1 MTKSQASALSATGQ
15 CFGTPFSA
23 RIMPKVV
30 SFVAHYFATMLSF
43 TIFFQNRRFFA
54 PAFLYSCFSLIFST
68 WVTYIPFIA
77 DKLNI
82 TEGKIGGALFFAS
95 MGSLCMLPVSNRLVD
110 KLGVGRQA
118 FMGFVLYALSLYG
131 LFLAQ
136 TYAFFCIA
144 LFLFGAMT
152 SVFSISLNS
161 LTATIEKQAGMNIM
175 SGSHGFWS
183 IGGIIGSSTG
193 SFMAG
198 LLKIPILH
206 ISILVALLIGIQ
218 LYFRKEYYFIRSEH
232 HEKKKHDRFPVRPL
246 LVIAAIGLLMMV
258 TEGAIADWSALYLKK
273 VVMLKG
279 QFLGF
284 GYALFSAG
292 MTLGRFTGDVLSH
305 RFGSWKLL
313 RIAIGTSLA
322 GFSLVLMAWPAGT
335 LAGFFIIGL
344 GFSVIVPE
352 VYRLA
357 SRIEGIRTADG
368 VSFIAATANVGFLI
382 GPVLLG
388 LIAEL
393 RTLHTSF
400 MVLMV
405 FVTVALLLTWR
416 KR

>member
-1 MTKSQASALSATGQ
+1 
-15 CFGTPFSA
+15 
-23 RIMPKVV
+23 
-30 SFVAHYFATMLSF
+30 MLSF
-43 TIFFQNRRFFA
+43 KVFFQNRRFFA
-54 PAFLYSCFSLIFST
+54 PAFLYSCFSLLFST
-68 WVTYIPFIA
+68 WVTYIPFLS

-95 MGSLCMLPVSNRLVD
+95 LGSLCMLPVSNRLVD

-118 FMGFVLYALSLYG
+118 FLGFLLYAFSLYG

-136 TYAFFCIA
+136 TYVAFCIA
-144 LFLFGAMT
+144 LFLFGAMS

-193 SFMAG
+193 SFLAG
-198 LLKIPILH
+198 LLKMPFLH
-206 ISILVALLIGIQ
+206 ITILVTLLIGIQ
-218 LYFRKEYYFIRSEH
+218 LLLRKEYYFIRSEH
-232 HEKKKHDRFPVRPL
+232 HEKKKHGRFPVKPL
-246 LVIAAIGLLMMV
+246 LAIAAIGLLIMV
-258 TEGAIADWSALYLKK
+258 SEGAIADWSALYLKK
-273 VVMLKG
+273 VVLMKG

-292 MTLGRFTGDVLSH
+292 MTLGRFTGDALSH

-322 GFSLVLMAWPAGT
+322 GFLLVLLIWPPGT

-344 GFSVIVPE
+344 GFSIIVPE

-357 SRIEGIRTADG
+357 SRVEGIRTADG
-368 VSFIAATANVGFLI
+368 VSVIAATVNVGFLT

-388 LIAEL
+388 FIAEL

-400 MVLMV
+400 MVLIA
-405 FVTVALLLTWR
+405 FVTMALVLTWR